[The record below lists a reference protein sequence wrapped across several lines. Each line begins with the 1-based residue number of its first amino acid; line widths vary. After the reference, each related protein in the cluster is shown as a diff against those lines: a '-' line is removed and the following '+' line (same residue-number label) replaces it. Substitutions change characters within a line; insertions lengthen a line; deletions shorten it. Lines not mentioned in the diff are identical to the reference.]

1 MGGFGERSGEVTGPH
16 GVRDLDHPEQD
27 ARQRLQVLPPQL
39 GLHFGDQALPNRPE
53 AQNFLSPF
61 IHDGI
66 RGGASLEIDIAQG
79 GIATVIGNV
88 IGQGS
93 ETQNPVLLSYGSEEG
108 GWDVNRLHLSHNTFI
123 NHGWMPAWFPRVHR
137 ANLPP
142 GTELVAVN
150 NLLVGGGVFEWV
162 NEGHFEGSQHVR
174 RGQLSD
180 VDTNAVE
187 LPPASGLRGSGVDP
201 RRVRKLDLAPR
212 AEFEWSLGRKELDP
226 PAERRTSW
234 SPGAF
239 QK

>member
-1 MGGFGERSGEVTGPH
+1 M
-16 GVRDLDHPEQD
+16 
-27 ARQRLQVLPPQL
+27 RL
-39 GLHFGDQALPNRPE
+39 
-53 AQNFLSPF
+53 NFRSPF

-66 RGGASLEIDIAQG
+66 RGGASLEVDIAQG

-180 VDTNAVE
+180 VDTSAVE